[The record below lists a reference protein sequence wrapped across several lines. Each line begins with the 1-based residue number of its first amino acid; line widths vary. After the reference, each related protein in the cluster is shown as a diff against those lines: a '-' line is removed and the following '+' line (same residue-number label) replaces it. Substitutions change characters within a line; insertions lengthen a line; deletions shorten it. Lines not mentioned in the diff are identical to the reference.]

1 MARRRGKDR
10 ASISLL
16 PILSIQKCTMGV
28 MVVIICAQTMVS
40 IGKTADQY
48 LEIVAGAEHDRQAVY
63 VECQAKGVLIHP
75 EKKQASLEALKGL
88 GPSAFHELLDDLGA
102 AKDKRY
108 LVLLVRPDGIDA
120 YDQCFKMAKLDRK
133 LDVGKDALLPGGNIV
148 LTRQGKRLEAG
159 KKEAR

>member
-1 MARRRGKDR
+1 MGRRHKNDG

-48 LEIVAGAEHDRQAVY
+48 LEIVGGVQDRQAVY

-75 EKKQASLEALKGL
+75 EKTEVALDMLKGP
-88 GPSAFHELLDDLGA
+88 GPSAFHQLLDELAA
-102 AKDKRY
+102 AKDRKY
-108 LVLLVRPDGIDA
+108 LVLLIRPDGIA
-120 YDQCFKMAKLDRK
+120 TFEYCFKTAKFDRK
-133 LDVGKDALLPGGNIV
+133 LEVGKDALLPGGNIV
-148 LTRQGKRLEAG
+148 LTKEGKQLPTAKKGAG
-159 KKEAR
+159 